1 MARHNDGGH
10 SCCVPKSLPIPFW
23 DLQIPEKS
31 ARFKIPLNISLKNK
45 YNPTIC
51 PSMDYQGLSI
61 DELVRECAKHSCV
74 ECWQEFIR
82 RFNRLIASVVI
93 RCCHDWQ
100 DARPEV
106 IEDLIQQTYLKL
118 CANDYAVLRRYQPRH
133 ENSFLGYLKVV
144 TANVAYDHFRKEHP
158 IDDKTDELDPDQG
171 RSDNSGED
179 EIFFHQV
186 DNILRQRG
194 NGPQERKERG
204 IFWLYYR
211 HGMTAKEIAS
221 IPGIN
226 LTVKGVESCIFRLTA
241 YIKKR
246 LLDSGFD
253 PNPGG
258 ILPEG
263 SF

>member
-1 MARHNDGGH
+1 
-10 SCCVPKSLPIPFW
+10 
-23 DLQIPEKS
+23 
-31 ARFKIPLNISLKNK
+31 
-45 YNPTIC
+45 
-51 PSMDYQGLSI
+51 MDYQGLSI
-61 DELVRECAKHSCV
+61 DELVRECAERPCF
-74 ECWQEFIR
+74 EAWQEFIR

-93 RCCHDWQ
+93 RCCHEWQ
-100 DARPEV
+100 DSRPEV

-194 NGPQERKERG
+194 NGPQEQKERA

-211 HGMTAKEIAS
+211 HGMTSKAIAS
-221 IPGIN
+221 IPAMN
-226 LTVKGVESCIFRLTA
+226 LTVKGVESCLFRLIV
-241 YIKKR
+241 YIKQVLNKR
-246 LLDSGFD
+246 KRGE
-253 PNPGG
+253 NPGG
-258 ILPEG
+258 IQPPET
-263 SF
+263 F